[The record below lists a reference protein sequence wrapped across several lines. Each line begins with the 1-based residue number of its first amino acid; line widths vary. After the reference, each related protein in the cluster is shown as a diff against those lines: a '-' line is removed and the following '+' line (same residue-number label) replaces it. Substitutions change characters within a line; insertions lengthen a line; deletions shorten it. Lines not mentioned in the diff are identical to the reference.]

1 MEDNN
6 FTTVSFT
13 SAGYID
19 LSYNLILSIRKNNLP
34 LKLILYC
41 LDRESFEFFNKV
53 HENTIFLENEDN
65 FSNDLMKQSDSNF
78 GELMLKKLLIKS
90 VVKYLKIIK

>member
-13 SAGYID
+13 SAGYIE
-19 LSYNLILSIRKNNLP
+19 LSYNLIHSIRKNNLP
-34 LKLILYC
+34 LKLKLYC

-65 FSNDLMKQSDSNF
+65 FSNDLMKQSDSFLNLCEVF
-78 GELMLKKLLIKS
+78 
-90 VVKYLKIIK
+90 IIHKNLSEKQCFVC